1 MQIFNTSIKG
11 TDYFQIYLT
20 KEELENKQ
28 IQEKIH
34 KIKDSNAKVAVFVSG
49 KREQVGKHK
58 NPSLIILYEK
68 YDWRFIFY
76 GL

>member
-1 MQIFNTSIKG
+1 MQIFNTCFKG

-49 KREQVGKHK
+49 ENEYIKILERIIIFEMDK
-58 NPSLIILYEK
+58 NKIS
-68 YDWRFIFY
+68 
-76 GL
+76 

>member
-1 MQIFNTSIKG
+1 MQIFNTSFKG

-28 IQEKIH
+28 IQEKIY

-49 KREQVGKHK
+49 KNEYIKILERIINFEVDK
-58 NPSLIILYEK
+58 NKIS
-68 YDWRFIFY
+68 
-76 GL
+76 

>member
-1 MQIFNTSIKG
+1 MQIFNTSFKG

-20 KEELENKQ
+20 EEELENKQ

-49 KREQVGKHK
+49 ENEYIKILERIIKFEVDK
-58 NPSLIILYEK
+58 NKIS
-68 YDWRFIFY
+68 
-76 GL
+76 

>member
-1 MQIFNTSIKG
+1 MQIFNTSIKE

-28 IQEKIH
+28 IQDKIH

-49 KREQVGKHK
+49 KNEYIKILERIITFEVDK
-58 NPSLIILYEK
+58 NKIS
-68 YDWRFIFY
+68 
-76 GL
+76 

>member
-1 MQIFNTSIKG
+1 MQIFNTSFKG

-20 KEELENKQ
+20 EEELENKQ

-49 KREQVGKHK
+49 KNEYIKILERIINFEVDK
-58 NPSLIILYEK
+58 NKIS
-68 YDWRFIFY
+68 
-76 GL
+76 

>member
-1 MQIFNTSIKG
+1 MQIFNTSFKG

-34 KIKDSNAKVAVFVSG
+34 KIKDSNAKVAVFERCPVQ
-49 KREQVGKHK
+49 KQQRA
-58 NPSLIILYEK
+58 NRPEK
-68 YDWRFIFY
+68 E
-76 GL
+76 GGST

>member
-1 MQIFNTSIKG
+1 MQIFNTSFKG

-49 KREQVGKHK
+49 ENEYIKILERIIKFKVDK
-58 NPSLIILYEK
+58 NKIS
-68 YDWRFIFY
+68 
-76 GL
+76 

>member
-28 IQEKIH
+28 IQDKIH

-49 KREQVGKHK
+49 KNEYIKILERIITFEVDK
-58 NPSLIILYEK
+58 NKIS
-68 YDWRFIFY
+68 
-76 GL
+76 